1 MMTFVWL
8 GAGIVFFGLGLWQW
22 ARGGSGLWQI
32 LNLRRREKTLT
43 AEERLEAEGTVHRLE
58 RATDRALLLSFRIL
72 GYLAIVLWL
81 MLGASLLMDFL
92 GGDWTSRFRARQY
105 WNADT
110 EAVPD
115 RNVILRSIGSK
126 LRK

>member
-1 MMTFVWL
+1 MMTFFWIGV
-8 GAGIVFFGLGLWQW
+8 GIVFFGLGLWQW

-43 AEERLEAEGTVHRLE
+43 AEERRKAEGAVRRLE

-72 GYLAIVLWL
+72 GYLALVLWL
-81 MLGASLLMDFL
+81 ILGASLLMDFL
-92 GGDWTSRFRARQY
+92 GVDWTSRFRARQY
-105 WNADT
+105 WSADT

-115 RNVILRSIGSK
+115 RSAILRSIGSK

>member
-1 MMTFVWL
+1 M
-8 GAGIVFFGLGLWQW
+8 
-22 ARGGSGLWQI
+22 R
-32 LNLRRREKTLT
+32 
-43 AEERLEAEGTVHRLE
+43 RLE

-92 GGDWTSRFRARQY
+92 RMDWTSRFRARQY